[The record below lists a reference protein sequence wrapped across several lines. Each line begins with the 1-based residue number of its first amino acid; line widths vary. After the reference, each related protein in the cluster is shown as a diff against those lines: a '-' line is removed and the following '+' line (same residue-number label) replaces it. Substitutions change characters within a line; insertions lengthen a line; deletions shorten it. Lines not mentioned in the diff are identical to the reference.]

1 MKKLRDVGNTNTGS
15 EPVVD
20 SIVVVVVVVVVARGD
35 FILIEEV

>member
-20 SIVVVVVVVVVARGD
+20 SIVVVVVVVVVRGD